1 MSATEPGLPA
11 AGPADPDAPQ
21 LVLPGKSL
29 RAGAGTDWIGDGW
42 RLFCRAKLMW
52 IIFVFLFL
60 LIHVALAFVPLLG
73 SLAANVLSP
82 VLAGGVYLGCRS
94 LETGGDLELEHLF
107 SGFRRHFG
115 DLVLVGVA
123 YLLGGIAILLVF
135 GMFAGMSIVSAM
147 LAGNQGDVLSAIT
160 AASVPLAIGA
170 LVAAAL
176 SVPLVA
182 ACWFAPMLVMLNGV
196 KPLEAMKASLVAC
209 LRNFLP
215 FLVYGIVMLLLA
227 IVAMIPLGL
236 GLLVWAPVLVGS
248 MYASY
253 RGVFT
258 EPDAAA

>member
-11 AGPADPDAPQ
+11 SGPADPDAPK
-21 LVLPGKSL
+21 LVLPGRSL
-29 RAGAGTDWIGDGW
+29 RAGAGTDWIGEGW
-42 RLFCRAKLMW
+42 RLFCKAKLMW

-60 LIHVALAFVPLLG
+60 LIHIALAFVPLLG
-73 SLAANVLSP
+73 SLAANILSP

-94 LETGGDLELEHLF
+94 LETGGELELEHLF
-107 SGFRRHFG
+107 AGFRRHFG
-115 DLVLVGVA
+115 DLVLIGVA

-147 LAGNQGDVLSAIT
+147 LAGHQGDVLSSVM

-170 LVAAAL
+170 LVATAL

-182 ACWFAPMLVMLNGV
+182 AYWFAPMLVMLNGV
-196 KPLEAMKASLVAC
+196 KPVDAMKASLVAC
-209 LRNFLP
+209 FRNLLP
-215 FLVYGIVMLLLA
+215 FLVYSILMLLLA
-227 IVAMIPLGL
+227 ILAMIPVGL
-236 GLLVWAPVLVGS
+236 GLFVWAPLLVAS

-258 EPDAAA
+258 EPD